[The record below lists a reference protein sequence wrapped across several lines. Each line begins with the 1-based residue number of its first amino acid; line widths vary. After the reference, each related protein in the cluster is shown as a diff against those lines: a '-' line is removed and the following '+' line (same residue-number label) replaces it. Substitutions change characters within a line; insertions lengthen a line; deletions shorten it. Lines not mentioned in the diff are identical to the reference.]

1 MVRYIILE
9 NTLFFNINTLVNYMQ
24 PSIITVPA
32 KKESTLSE
40 RQIKALVNNRILLPK
55 SAIIITDRDPQSTTS
70 KFVKTDDIS
79 VIESLNARGW
89 VIEEYKEQKRQ
100 KRNQHRV
107 GFQKYRATYHH
118 KSNSFDLEEEGNLT
132 IVQTGA
138 HDGTTKQTLQLGFLR
153 QASLHN
159 VIAGGIF
166 KWSMK
171 HYSNQPE
178 YLPAV
183 MQELVEHLPLLKLQ
197 INKMYSKILTTAE
210 VKKFAEKAIAF
221 RFLNKVVDIKDVLK
235 VHREADEGNRLWKV
249 YNRVH
254 ENLLLPNYEVGT
266 VKNNETR
273 YRKPKTPTGINF
285 VIDFNVNIWN
295 LAQDVLK

>member
-1 MVRYIILE
+1 
-9 NTLFFNINTLVNYMQ
+9 MQ
-24 PSIITVPA
+24 PSIATVPV
-32 KKESTLSE
+32 KKESRLSE
-40 RQIKALVNNRILLPK
+40 RQLKALLNNEILLPK
-55 SAIIITDRDPQSTTS
+55 SAIIITERDPQSTTS
-70 KFVKTDDIS
+70 KFRKTDDIS
-79 VIESLNARGW
+79 VIENLNTRGW
-89 VIEEYKEQKRQ
+89 KIQQYQEQRRQ

-118 KSNSFDLEEEGNLT
+118 GSTSFDLEGEGKLT

-138 HDGTTKQTLQLGFLR
+138 HDGTTKQTLQLGFFR
-153 QASLHN
+153 TVSLHN

-171 HYSNQPE
+171 HYSDQPE
-178 YLPAV
+178 YLPKV

-197 INKMYSKILTTAE
+197 INKMYSKILTSAE
-210 VKKFAEKAIAF
+210 TREFAEKAIKL
-221 RFLNKVVDIKDVLK
+221 RFLDKVVNVKDVLK

-254 ENLLLPNYEVGT
+254 ENLLVPHYEVGT
-266 VKNNETR
+266 VKNNETK

-285 VIDFNVNIWN
+285 VIDFNVDMWN
-295 LAQDVLK
+295 LAQDFLK